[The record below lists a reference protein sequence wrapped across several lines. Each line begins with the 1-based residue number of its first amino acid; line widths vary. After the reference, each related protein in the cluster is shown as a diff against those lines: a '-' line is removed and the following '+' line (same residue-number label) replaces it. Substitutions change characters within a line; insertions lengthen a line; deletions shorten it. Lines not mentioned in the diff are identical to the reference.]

1 MELKIVYLD
10 PRELKPYERNVRKH
24 GIDDVEQI
32 KESIRLD
39 GFNDPIGIW
48 GDNNL
53 IVEGHGR
60 QIAAIELHMDK
71 VPCIR
76 LDHLTDTQRRDYAI
90 RHNRTAELSGWDWA
104 KAESEIRELES
115 DGMDMDGLDFDFG
128 DHPAEWFDRK
138 EKDEDAR
145 QEGNDEY
152 NKFLEK
158 FEQKKTTDDCYTPDN
173 VYDAVADFVS
183 QEYGVDR
190 SRFVR
195 PFYPGGDYKNEKY
208 PEGCVVVDNP
218 PFSILSEIIKY
229 YCENGVKFFL
239 FAPALTLFTAVGC
252 DVEYMPVGA
261 DVQYENGAVV
271 KTSFV
276 NNLGNNR
283 IHVSAALFDAVKAA
297 NDVNMKEAHKELPK
311 YKYPVEAVLS
321 AQIQRLARYGQTLK
335 IPKDECVYQNRLDTQ
350 KEAGKDSY
358 GGLFL
363 ISEKAAA
370 ERAAAERAAAERAA
384 AERLTVDTF
393 ELSDREKSIIKQ
405 LGK

>member
-1 MELKIVYLD
+1 MELEIVYLS
-10 PRELKPYERNVRKH
+10 PHELTPYEGNARKH
-24 GIDDVEQI
+24 GAEDIEQI

-48 GDNNL
+48 GDRNL

-60 QIAAIELHMDK
+60 QRAAIELGMDK

-90 RHNRTAELSGWDWA
+90 RHNRTAELSEWDEA
-104 KAESEIRELES
+104 KRKLEQAALELE
-115 DGMDMDGLDFDFG
+115 GMDFSGLQFD
-128 DHPAEWFDRK
+128 DASWFDRT
-138 EKDEDAR
+138 EKDGNAR
-145 QEGNDEY
+145 EEGNDEY
-152 NKFLEK
+152 NEFLEK
-158 FEQKKTTDDCYTPDN
+158 FEQKKTTDECYTPDN
-173 VYDAVADFVS
+173 VYDAVAEFVA

-195 PFYPGGDYKNEKY
+195 PFYPGGDYQNEKY
-208 PEGCVVVDNP
+208 PDGCVVVDNP

-229 YCENGVKFFL
+229 YCANGVRFFL

-252 DVEYMPVGA
+252 DVEYIPVGC
-261 DVQYENGAVV
+261 DVLYENGAIV

-276 NNLGNNR
+276 NNLGDSR
-283 IHVSAALFDAVKAA
+283 IYVAASLFDAVKAA
-297 NDVNMKEAHKELPK
+297 NDANMREAHKELPK
-311 YKYPVEAVLS
+311 YKYPMEAVLS

-335 IPKDECVYQNRLDTQ
+335 IPKDECAYQNRLDAQ
-350 KEAGKDSY
+350 KESKKDSY

-370 ERAAAERAAAERAA
+370 ERAAAERAAAER
-384 AERLTVDTF
+384 LTMETF
-393 ELSDREKSIIKQ
+393 ELSDREKQLIRQ
-405 LGK
+405 LGTSEG

>member
-1 MELKIVYLD
+1 MEQLEIVYLS
-10 PRELKPYERNVRKH
+10 PHELTPYEGNAKKH
-24 GIDDVEQI
+24 GAEDIEQI

-60 QIAAIELHMDK
+60 QIAAIELGMEK

-90 RHNRTAELSGWDWA
+90 RHNRTAELSEWDEA
-104 KAESEIRELES
+104 KRKLELAALELE
-115 DGMDMDGLDFDFG
+115 GMDFSGLQFD
-128 DHPAEWFDRK
+128 DALWFDRT
-138 EKDEDAR
+138 EKYGNAR
-145 QEGNDEY
+145 EEGNDEY
-152 NKFLEK
+152 NEFLEK
-158 FEQKKTTDDCYTPDN
+158 FERKKTTDDCYTPDN
-173 VYDAVADFVS
+173 VYDAVAEFVA

-195 PFYPGGDYKNEKY
+195 PFYPGGDYQNEKY
-208 PEGCVVVDNP
+208 PDGCVVVDNP

-229 YCENGVKFFL
+229 YCANGVRFFL
-239 FAPALTLFTAVGC
+239 FAPALTLFTGVGC
-252 DVEYMPVGA
+252 DVL
-261 DVQYENGAVV
+261 YENGAIV

-276 NNLGNNR
+276 NNLGDSR
-283 IHVSAALFDAVKAA
+283 IYVAAELFDAVKLA
-297 NDVNMKEAHKELPK
+297 NDANMREAHKELPK
-311 YKYPVEAVLS
+311 YKYPMEAVLS

-335 IPKDECVYQNRLDTQ
+335 IQKNECVYQNRLDVQ

-363 ISEKAAA
+363 ISE
-370 ERAAAERAAAERAA
+370 RAAAERAAAEIDRPGASY
-384 AERLTVDTF
+384 EEF
-393 ELSDREKSIIKQ
+393 ELSEREKQ
-405 LGK
+405 VVRDLCAE